1 MGLEQNR
8 ILIDATDKI
17 LGRLAT
23 KIALILQG
31 KTDTNFAPHKEG
43 ATTVVVIN
51 SEKLKTTGK
60 KFQQKKYYHHT
71 GWPGGIKE
79 KTLKELFEKDPCE
92 VLKKAVWGM
101 LPKNKLRVRRMK
113 RLKMYRGEASN
124 SKAQMSNAKSNP
136 KSKI

>member
-1 MGLEQNR
+1 MANR
-8 ILIDATDKI
+8 ILIDATNEI

-31 KTDTNFAPHKEG
+31 KTDVDYAPHKEG
-43 ATTVVVIN
+43 VITVVVIN

-79 KTLKELFEKDPCE
+79 KTMKELFEKDPSE
-92 VLKKAVWGM
+92 ILKKAVWGM
-101 LPKNKLRVRRMK
+101 IPKNKLRARRMK
-113 RLKMYRGEASN
+113 RLKIYVGQAPN
-124 SKAQMSNAKSNP
+124 KS
-136 KSKI
+136 

>member
-1 MGLEQNR
+1 MPKK
-8 ILIDATDKI
+8 IIIDAEDEI

-31 KTDTNFAPHKEG
+31 KDDTSFAPHKEG

-79 KTLKELFEKDPCE
+79 KTMKELFEKDPSE
-92 VLKKAVWGM
+92 ILRKAVWGM
-101 LPKNKLRVRRMK
+101 LPKNRLRAKRMK
-113 RLKMYRGEASN
+113 RLEIHQG
-124 SKAQMSNAKSNP
+124 
-136 KSKI
+136 KIYNF